1 MSAFDEDIAADFILE
16 AQEILD
22 RLGEQLVA
30 LEQSPQDNEQ
40 LNAVFRGFHTLKGGA
55 GFLGVHAMVELCHA
69 AEETLGMARSGK
81 AVLQAN
87 HFDAAQQSLDWL
99 QAMLDAVSGGTEPQH
114 APPELIAM
122 FDVDAAPAP
131 AAVAA
136 APVDAA
142 AAIAAAK
149 SGSDMIDEDEFEALL
164 DQLHGGAAPGS
175 KPVGAAAA
183 IAAAKSG
190 SDMIDED
197 EFEALLDQLHGSAAP
212 GAKPVGAAA
221 AIAAAKSGS
230 DMIDED
236 EFEALLDQLHGGA
249 APGAKPVGA
258 AVAAAPKPAIP
269 KPAPVVPPRP
279 ASPPR
284 PAAAPAAAAKP
295 AAAEAE
301 QTVRVDTKRLDAIVN
316 LIGELVLSR
325 NRLKTLRTRLKDE
338 ELDRAVSTLDIA
350 TARLQSAVMR
360 TRMQPVGKVFS
371 RFPKVARDVARNLK
385 KEVELELVGAETE
398 LDRNLVEALAD
409 PLVHLVRNAIDHGIE
424 MPDLRE
430 AQGKQ
435 RSGHVRLSAQQ
446 EGDYV
451 SIEIQ
456 DDGAGIDPEK
466 LRAKAREKGLI
477 DPEAAAR
484 LSSEECLH
492 LVFLPGFSTKQEVTD
507 ISGRGVGMDVVQS
520 RIRELSGQI
529 QIQSELG
536 RGSRFLIRV
545 PLTLAILPTLLV
557 QAGQDIYALPLARV
571 MEVLHAPR
579 TSLGWFDGRAVLDRR
594 SHTLPLLDLRQWLD
608 VEPAPSTLMTIVVL
622 QVGEARFGLVV
633 DQVRGREEVVI
644 KPLPK
649 ALRGLKGYA
658 GATLIGDGRMAL
670 ILDVDG
676 LRNSQG

>member
-1 MSAFDEDIAADFILE
+1 MSAVSDDITADFIIE

-22 RLGEQLVA
+22 RLGEQLVS
-30 LEQSPQDNEQ
+30 LEQAPQDSDQ
-40 LNAVFRGFHTLKGGA
+40 LNAVFRGYHTLKGGA
-55 GFLGVHAMVELCHA
+55 GFLGVTAMVELCHA
-69 AEETLGMARSGK
+69 AEEALGAARAGQ
-81 AVLQAN
+81 AVLQAH
-87 HFDAAQQSLDWL
+87 HFDAAQQSLDYL
-99 QAMLDAVSGGTEPQH
+99 QSMLDAVSSGTEPGY
-114 APPELIAM
+114 APPDLIAQ
-122 FDVDAAPAP
+122 FDVHGGAVAAPA
-131 AAVAA
+131 AAA
-136 APVDAA
+136 APAA
-142 AAIAAAK
+142 G
-149 SGSDMIDEDEFEALL
+149 GSDLITDDEFEALL
-164 DQLHGGAAPGS
+164 DQLHGGNAPT
-175 KPVGAAAA
+175 A
-183 IAAAKSG
+183 IAPAKKADDGLIS
-190 SDMIDED
+190 
-197 EFEALLDQLHGSAAP
+197 
-212 GAKPVGAAA
+212 
-221 AIAAAKSGS
+221 
-230 DMIDED
+230 ED

-249 APGAKPVGA
+249 APGARPA
-258 AVAAAPKPAIP
+258 AVLAPAPAPAPRPVAA
-269 KPAPVVPPRP
+269 PAPVVKP
-279 ASPPR
+279 
-284 PAAAPAAAAKP
+284 AAKP
-295 AAAEAE
+295 LAEAE
-301 QTVRVDTKRLDAIVN
+301 HTVRVDTKRLDAIVN

-325 NRLKTLRTRLKDE
+325 NRLKTLRARLRDE

-371 RFPKVARDVARNLK
+371 RFPKVARDVARSLK
-385 KEVELELVGAETE
+385 KEVDLELIGAETE

-409 PLVHLVRNAIDHGIE
+409 PLVHLVRNAIDHGVE

-430 AQGKQ
+430 AQGKP
-435 RSGHVRLSAQQ
+435 RMGHVRLSAQQ

-451 SIEIQ
+451 SIEVQ

-492 LVFLPGFSTKQEVTD
+492 LVFLPGFSTKQQVTD

-557 QAGQDIYALPLARV
+557 QAGEDVYALPLARV

-594 SHTLPLLDLRQWLD
+594 SHTLPLVDLRQWLD
-608 VEPAPSTLMTIVVL
+608 VTPAASTLLTIVVL
-622 QVGEARFGLVV
+622 QAGEARFGLVV

-649 ALRGLKGYA
+649 ALRGLRGYA

-676 LRNSQG
+676 LR

>member
-1 MSAFDEDIAADFILE
+1 MSAVPDDVAADFILE

-22 RLGEQLVA
+22 RLGEQLVS
-30 LEQSPQDNEQ
+30 LEQSPQDSDQ

-55 GFLGVHAMVELCHA
+55 GFLGIQAMVELCHA
-69 AEETLGMARSGK
+69 AEETLGMARSGQ
-81 AVLQAN
+81 AVLQAH
-87 HFDAAQQSLDWL
+87 HFDAGQQSLDYL
-99 QAMLDAVSGGTEPQH
+99 QSMLDSVAAGTEPGY
-114 APPELIAM
+114 APPELIAQ
-122 FDVDAAPAP
+122 FDVNGPATPAP
-131 AAVAA
+131 VATAA
-136 APVDAA
+136 AS
-142 AAIAAAK
+142 
-149 SGSDMIDEDEFEALL
+149 SGDLITDDEFEALL
-164 DQLHGGAAPGS
+164 DTLHGGAAPTA
-175 KPVGAAAA
+175 V
-183 IAAAKSG
+183 AKKNDDG
-190 SDMIDED
+190 LI
-197 EFEALLDQLHGSAAP
+197 G
-212 GAKPVGAAA
+212 
-221 AIAAAKSGS
+221 
-230 DMIDED
+230 ED

-249 APGAKPVGA
+249 APGAQN
-258 AVAAAPKPAIP
+258 VA
-269 KPAPVVPPRP
+269 
-279 ASPPR
+279 
-284 PAAAPAAAAKP
+284 AAAPAPAIAPRPVAAPAPAKP
-295 AAAEAE
+295 AANKPVAEAE
-301 QTVRVDTKRLDAIVN
+301 HTVRVDTKRLDAIVN

-325 NRLKTLRTRLKDE
+325 NRLKTLRARLHDE

-385 KEVELELVGAETE
+385 KEVELELIGAETE

-424 MPDLRE
+424 MPELRE
-430 AQGKQ
+430 AQGKT
-435 RSGHVRLSAQQ
+435 RSGNVRLSAQQ

-451 SIEIQ
+451 SIEVQ
-456 DDGAGIDPEK
+456 DDGAGIDPER

-484 LSSEECLH
+484 LTSEECLH

-536 RGSRFLIRV
+536 RGSRFMIRV

-557 QAGQDIYALPLARV
+557 QAGEDVYALPLARV
-571 MEVLHAPR
+571 MEVLHAPN

-594 SHTLPLLDLRQWLD
+594 THTLPLVDLRHWLD
-608 VEPAPSTLMTIVVL
+608 VDPAPSPLLTIVVL
-622 QVGEARFGLVV
+622 QAGEARFGLVV

-649 ALRGLKGYA
+649 ALRGLRGYA
-658 GATLIGDGRMAL
+658 GATLIGDGRMSL

-676 LRNSQG
+676 LRTPHD

>member
-1 MSAFDEDIAADFILE
+1 MSAVPDDIAADFILE

-22 RLGEQLVA
+22 RLGEQLVS
-30 LEQSPQDNEQ
+30 LEQSPQDSDQ

-55 GFLGVHAMVELCHA
+55 GFLGIQAMVELCHA
-69 AEETLGMARSGK
+69 AEETLGMARSGQ
-81 AVLQAN
+81 AVLQAH
-87 HFDAAQQSLDWL
+87 HFDAGQQSLDYL
-99 QAMLDAVSGGTEPQH
+99 QSMLDSVSAGTEPGY
-114 APPELIAM
+114 APPQLIAQ
-122 FDVDAAPAP
+122 FDVNGPATPAAAAPAP
-131 AAVAA
+131 VNG
-136 APVDAA
+136 DL
-142 AAIAAAK
+142 IT
-149 SGSDMIDEDEFEALL
+149 DDEFEALL
-164 DQLHGGAAPGS
+164 DTLHGGAAPTAVTPTKTTDDGLI
-175 KPVGAAAA
+175 G
-183 IAAAKSG
+183 
-190 SDMIDED
+190 
-197 EFEALLDQLHGSAAP
+197 
-212 GAKPVGAAA
+212 
-221 AIAAAKSGS
+221 
-230 DMIDED
+230 ED

-249 APGAKPVGA
+249 APGAAPV
-258 AVAAAPKPAIP
+258 AVAA
-269 KPAPVVPPRP
+269 PAPAARP
-279 ASPPR
+279 VAAPAPAR
-284 PAAAPAAAAKP
+284 PAANKP
-295 AAAEAE
+295 VAEAE
-301 QTVRVDTKRLDAIVN
+301 HTVRVDTKRLDAIVN

-325 NRLKTLRTRLKDE
+325 NRLKTLRARLHDE

-385 KEVELELVGAETE
+385 KEVELELIGAETE

-430 AQGKQ
+430 AQGKM
-435 RSGHVRLSAQQ
+435 RSGNVRLSAQQ

-451 SIEIQ
+451 SIEVQ
-456 DDGAGIDPEK
+456 DDGAGIDPER

-557 QAGQDIYALPLARV
+557 QAGEDIYALPLARV
-571 MEVLHAPR
+571 MEVLHAPN
-579 TSLGWFDGRAVLDRR
+579 TSLGWFDGRAVLDRK
-594 SHTLPLLDLRQWLD
+594 SHTLPLVDLRHWLAVD
-608 VEPAPSTLMTIVVL
+608 PIASPLLTIVVL
-622 QVGEARFGLVV
+622 QAGEARFGLVV

-649 ALRGLKGYA
+649 ALRGLRGYA
-658 GATLIGDGRMAL
+658 GATLIGDGRMSL

-676 LRNSQG
+676 LR

>member
-1 MSAFDEDIAADFILE
+1 MSAVSDDITADFIIE

-22 RLGEQLVA
+22 RLGEQLVS
-30 LEQSPQDNEQ
+30 LEQAPQDSEQ
-40 LNAVFRGFHTLKGGA
+40 LNAVFRGYHTLKGGA
-55 GFLGVHAMVELCHA
+55 GFLGVTAMVELCHA
-69 AEETLGMARSGK
+69 AEEALGIARAGQ
-81 AVLQAN
+81 AVLQAH
-87 HFDAAQQSLDWL
+87 HFDAAQQSLDYL
-99 QAMLDAVSGGTEPQH
+99 QSMLDAVSSGTEPGY
-114 APPELIAM
+114 APPELIAQ
-122 FDVDAAPAP
+122 FDMHGGGTVAPTASAP
-131 AAVAA
+131 AAGGGDLITEDEFEALLDQLHGGNAPTAVA
-136 APVDAA
+136 P
-142 AAIAAAK
+142 AK
-149 SGSDMIDEDEFEALL
+149 KADDGLISEDEFEALL

-175 KPVGAAAA
+175 K
-183 IAAAKSG
+183 
-190 SDMIDED
+190 
-197 EFEALLDQLHGSAAP
+197 
-212 GAKPVGAAA
+212 
-221 AIAAAKSGS
+221 
-230 DMIDED
+230 
-236 EFEALLDQLHGGA
+236 
-249 APGAKPVGA
+249 
-258 AVAAAPKPAIP
+258 AVAAAPIAPP
-269 KPAPVVPPRP
+269 PAPR
-279 ASPPR
+279 S
-284 PAAAPAAAAKP
+284 AAPTPPAKP
-295 AAAEAE
+295 AAKPLAEAE
-301 QTVRVDTKRLDAIVN
+301 HTVRVDTKRLDAIVN

-325 NRLKTLRTRLKDE
+325 NRLKTLRARLRDE

-371 RFPKVARDVARNLK
+371 RFPKVARDVARSLK
-385 KEVELELVGAETE
+385 KEVDLELIGAETE

-409 PLVHLVRNAIDHGIE
+409 PLVHLVRNAIDHGVE

-430 AQGKQ
+430 AQGKP
-435 RSGHVRLSAQQ
+435 RMGHVRLSAQQ

-451 SIEIQ
+451 SIEVQ

-492 LVFLPGFSTKQEVTD
+492 LVFLPGFSTKQQVTD

-557 QAGQDIYALPLARV
+557 QAGEDVYALPLARV

-594 SHTLPLLDLRQWLD
+594 SHTLPLVDLRQWLD
-608 VEPAPSTLMTIVVL
+608 VTPAASTLLTIVVL
-622 QVGEARFGLVV
+622 QAGEARFGLVV

-649 ALRGLKGYA
+649 ALRGLRGYA

-676 LRNSQG
+676 LR

>member
-1 MSAFDEDIAADFILE
+1 MSAVPDDIAADFILE

-22 RLGEQLVA
+22 RLGEQLVT
-30 LEQSPQDNEQ
+30 LEQAPQDADQ

-55 GFLGVHAMVELCHA
+55 GFLGIQAMVELCHA
-69 AEETLGMARSGK
+69 AEETLGMARSGQ
-81 AVLQAN
+81 AVLQAH
-87 HFDAAQQSLDWL
+87 HFDAAQQSLDYL
-99 QAMLDAVSGGTEPQH
+99 QSMLDSVSAGEEPGY
-114 APPELIAM
+114 APPALIAQ
-122 FDVDAAPAP
+122 FDVNGSAPAV
-131 AAVAA
+131 VAA
-136 APVDAA
+136 APAA
-142 AAIAAAK
+142 AAAA
-149 SGSDMIDEDEFEALL
+149 GDLITDDEFEALL
-164 DQLHGGAAPGS
+164 DQLHGGAPPTS
-175 KPVGAAAA
+175 V
-183 IAAAKSG
+183 AAKKADDG
-190 SDMIDED
+190 LI
-197 EFEALLDQLHGSAAP
+197 G
-212 GAKPVGAAA
+212 
-221 AIAAAKSGS
+221 
-230 DMIDED
+230 ED

-249 APGAKPVGA
+249 APGARP
-258 AVAAAPKPAIP
+258 VAAAATAVPA
-269 KPAPVVPPRP
+269 
-279 ASPPR
+279 PR
-284 PAAAPAAAAKP
+284 PAAAPAP
-295 AAAEAE
+295 AAAPKAAAPKPVAEAE
-301 QTVRVDTKRLDAIVN
+301 HTVRVDTKRLDAIVN

-325 NRLKTLRTRLKDE
+325 NRLKTLRARLHDE

-385 KEVELELVGAETE
+385 KEVELELIGADTE

-409 PLVHLVRNAIDHGIE
+409 PLVHLVRNAIDHGVE

-430 AQGKQ
+430 AQGKP
-435 RSGHVRLSAQQ
+435 RNGHVRLSAQQ

-451 SIEIQ
+451 SIEVQ
-456 DDGAGIDPEK
+456 DDGAGIDPER

-536 RGSRFLIRV
+536 RGSRFMIRV

-557 QAGQDIYALPLARV
+557 QAGEDVYALPLARV
-571 MEVLHAPR
+571 MEVLHAPN
-579 TSLGWFDGRAVLDRR
+579 SQLGWFDGRAVLDRR
-594 SHTLPLLDLRQWLD
+594 SHTLPLVDLRHWLA
-608 VEPAPSTLMTIVVL
+608 VEPVSSPLLTIVVL
-622 QVGEARFGLVV
+622 QAGEARFGLVV

-649 ALRGLKGYA
+649 TLRGLRGYA

-676 LRNSQG
+676 LR

>member
-1 MSAFDEDIAADFILE
+1 MSAVSDDITADFIIE

-22 RLGEQLVA
+22 RLGEQLVS
-30 LEQSPQDNEQ
+30 LEQAPQDADQ
-40 LNAVFRGFHTLKGGA
+40 LNAVFRGYHTLKGGA
-55 GFLGVHAMVELCHA
+55 GFLGITAMVELCHA
-69 AEETLGMARSGK
+69 AEEALGAVRAGQ
-81 AVLQAN
+81 AVLQPH
-87 HFDAAQQSLDWL
+87 HFDAAQQSLDYL
-99 QAMLDAVSGGTEPQH
+99 QSMLDAVSSGNEPGY
-114 APPELIAM
+114 APPDLIAQ
-122 FDVDAAPAP
+122 FDVHGAAAPAAAAPAAPAP
-131 AAVAA
+131 AAG
-136 APVDAA
+136 DL
-142 AAIAAAK
+142 IT
-149 SGSDMIDEDEFEALL
+149 D
-164 DQLHGGAAPGS
+164 
-175 KPVGAAAA
+175 
-183 IAAAKSG
+183 
-190 SDMIDED
+190 D
-197 EFEALLDQLHGSAAP
+197 EFEALLDQLHGSNAP
-212 GAKPVGAAA
+212 TAVATPAKADDGL
-221 AIAAAKSGS
+221 IS
-230 DMIDED
+230 ED

-249 APGAKPVGA
+249 APGAKPVA
-258 AVAAAPKPAIP
+258 A
-269 KPAPVVPPRP
+269 
-279 ASPPR
+279 
-284 PAAAPAAAAKP
+284 PAAAPALPAPRPAAAAAKP
-295 AAAEAE
+295 AANKPVAEAE
-301 QTVRVDTKRLDAIVN
+301 HTVRVDTKRLDAIVN

-325 NRLKTLRTRLKDE
+325 NRLKTLRARLRDE

-371 RFPKVARDVARNLK
+371 RFPKVARDVARSLK
-385 KEVELELVGAETE
+385 KEVDLELVGAETE

-409 PLVHLVRNAIDHGIE
+409 PLVHLVRNAIDHGVE

-430 AQGKQ
+430 AQGKP
-435 RSGHVRLSAQQ
+435 RMGHVRLSAQQ

-451 SIEIQ
+451 SIEVQ

-492 LVFLPGFSTKQEVTD
+492 LVFLPGFSTKQQVTD

-557 QAGQDIYALPLARV
+557 QAGEDVYALPLARV

-594 SHTLPLLDLRQWLD
+594 SHTLPLVDLRQWLD
-608 VEPAPSTLMTIVVL
+608 VTPAASALLTIVVL
-622 QVGEARFGLVV
+622 QAGEARFGLVV

-649 ALRGLKGYA
+649 ALRGLRGYA

-676 LRNSQG
+676 LR

>member
-1 MSAFDEDIAADFILE
+1 MSAVPDDIAADFILE

-22 RLGEQLVA
+22 RLGEQLVS
-30 LEQSPQDNEQ
+30 LEQAPQDADQ

-55 GFLGVHAMVELCHA
+55 GFLGIQAMVELCHA
-69 AEETLGMARSGK
+69 AEETLGMARSGQ
-81 AVLQAN
+81 ATLQAH
-87 HFDAAQQSLDWL
+87 HFDAAQQSLDYL
-99 QAMLDAVSGGTEPQH
+99 QSMLDSVSAGTEPGY
-114 APPELIAM
+114 APPELIAQ
-122 FDVDAAPAP
+122 FDVNGPATPAP
-131 AAVAA
+131 AAATS
-136 APVDAA
+136 PG
-142 AAIAAAK
+142 
-149 SGSDMIDEDEFEALL
+149 SGGEMITDDEFEALL
-164 DQLHGGAAPGS
+164 DQLHGGAAPS
-175 KPVGAAAA
+175 AV
-183 IAAAKSG
+183 
-190 SDMIDED
+190 
-197 EFEALLDQLHGSAAP
+197 AAP
-212 GAKPVGAAA
+212 KKDDGLIG
-221 AIAAAKSGS
+221 
-230 DMIDED
+230 ED

-249 APGAKPVGA
+249 VPGAKA
-258 AVAAAPKPAIP
+258 IAAAS
-269 KPAPVVPPRP
+269 V
-279 ASPPR
+279 
-284 PAAAPAAAAKP
+284 PAAAPRAAAAPTAPSAKP
-295 AAAEAE
+295 APAKPVAEAE
-301 QTVRVDTKRLDAIVN
+301 HTVRVDTKRLDAIVN

-325 NRLKTLRTRLKDE
+325 NRLKTLRARLHDE

-371 RFPKVARDVARNLK
+371 RFPKVARDVARSLK
-385 KEVELELVGAETE
+385 KEVELELIGAETE

-409 PLVHLVRNAIDHGIE
+409 PLVHLVRNAIDHGVE

-430 AQGKQ
+430 AQGKP

-451 SIEIQ
+451 SIEVQ
-456 DDGAGIDPEK
+456 DDGAGIDPER
-466 LRAKAREKGLI
+466 LRQKAREKGLI

-492 LVFLPGFSTKQEVTD
+492 LVFLPGFSTKQQVTD

-536 RGSRFLIRV
+536 RGSRFMIRV

-557 QAGQDIYALPLARV
+557 QAGEDVYALPLARV
-571 MEVLHAPR
+571 MEVLHAPN
-579 TSLGWFDGRAVLDRR
+579 TSLGWFDGRAVLDRK
-594 SHTLPLLDLRQWLD
+594 SHTLALVDLRHWLD
-608 VEPAPSTLMTIVVL
+608 VEPMPSSLLTIVVL
-622 QVGEARFGLVV
+622 QAGEARFGLVV

-649 ALRGLKGYA
+649 ALRGLRGYA

-676 LRNSQG
+676 LRTHHD

>member
-1 MSAFDEDIAADFILE
+1 MSAVSDDITADFIIE

-22 RLGEQLVA
+22 RLGEQLVS
-30 LEQSPQDNEQ
+30 LEQAPQDTEQ
-40 LNAVFRGFHTLKGGA
+40 LNAVFRGYHTLKGGA
-55 GFLGVHAMVELCHA
+55 GFLGVTAMVELCHA
-69 AEETLGMARSGK
+69 AEEALGIARAGQ
-81 AVLQAN
+81 AVLQAH
-87 HFDAAQQSLDWL
+87 HFDAAQQSLDYL
-99 QAMLDAVSGGTEPQH
+99 QSMLDAVSSGTEPGY
-114 APPELIAM
+114 APPDLIAQ
-122 FDVDAAPAP
+122 FDMNGGTAAPVAAAAPA
-131 AAVAA
+131 AA
-136 APVDAA
+136 
-142 AAIAAAK
+142 
-149 SGSDMIDEDEFEALL
+149 GSDLITDDEFEALL
-164 DQLHGGAAPGS
+164 DQLHGGNAPTA
-175 KPVGAAAA
+175 V
-183 IAAAKSG
+183 
-190 SDMIDED
+190 
-197 EFEALLDQLHGSAAP
+197 AP
-212 GAKPVGAAA
+212 ARKADDGL
-221 AIAAAKSGS
+221 IS
-230 DMIDED
+230 ED

-249 APGAKPVGA
+249 APGAKPA
-258 AVAAAPKPAIP
+258 ATV
-269 KPAPVVPPRP
+269 
-279 ASPPR
+279 
-284 PAAAPAAAAKP
+284 AAAPAAAPRPAPVPAPAAKP
-295 AAAEAE
+295 APKPMAEAE
-301 QTVRVDTKRLDAIVN
+301 HTVRVDTKRLDAIVN

-325 NRLKTLRTRLKDE
+325 NRLKTLRARLRDE

-371 RFPKVARDVARNLK
+371 RFPKVARDVARSLK
-385 KEVELELVGAETE
+385 KEVDLELVGAETE

-409 PLVHLVRNAIDHGIE
+409 PLVHLVRNAIDHGVE

-430 AQGKQ
+430 AQGKP
-435 RSGHVRLSAQQ
+435 RMGHVRLSAQQ

-451 SIEIQ
+451 SIEVQ

-492 LVFLPGFSTKQEVTD
+492 LVFLPGFSTKQQVTD

-557 QAGQDIYALPLARV
+557 QAGEDVYALPLARV

-579 TSLGWFDGRAVLDRR
+579 TSLGWFEGRAVLDRR
-594 SHTLPLLDLRQWLD
+594 SHTLPLVDLRQWLD
-608 VEPAPSTLMTIVVL
+608 VTPAASTLLTIVVL
-622 QVGEARFGLVV
+622 QAGEARFGLVV

-649 ALRGLKGYA
+649 ALRGLRGYA

-676 LRNSQG
+676 IR

>member
-1 MSAFDEDIAADFILE
+1 MSAVSDDITADFIIE

-22 RLGEQLVA
+22 RLGEQLVS
-30 LEQSPQDNEQ
+30 LEQAPQDGEQ
-40 LNAVFRGFHTLKGGA
+40 LNAVFRGYHTLKGGA
-55 GFLGVHAMVELCHA
+55 GFLGVTAMVELCHA
-69 AEETLGMARSGK
+69 AEEALGAARAGQ
-81 AVLQAN
+81 AVLQAH
-87 HFDAAQQSLDWL
+87 HFDAAQQSLDYL
-99 QAMLDAVSGGTEPQH
+99 QSMLDAVSSGTEPGY
-114 APPELIAM
+114 APPDLIAQ
-122 FDVDAAPAP
+122 FDVHGGTAAAP
-131 AAVAA
+131 VAA
-136 APVDAA
+136 APAA
-142 AAIAAAK
+142 
-149 SGSDMIDEDEFEALL
+149 GSSDLITDDEFEALL
-164 DQLHGGAAPGS
+164 DQLHGGNAPTAVA
-175 KPVGAAAA
+175 P
-183 IAAAKSG
+183 AKKADDGLIS
-190 SDMIDED
+190 
-197 EFEALLDQLHGSAAP
+197 
-212 GAKPVGAAA
+212 
-221 AIAAAKSGS
+221 
-230 DMIDED
+230 ED

-249 APGAKPVGA
+249 APGARP
-258 AVAAAPKPAIP
+258 AAAP
-269 KPAPVVPPRP
+269 APL
-279 ASPPR
+279 AAPR
-284 PAAAPAAAAKP
+284 PAAAPAPAPKPAAKP
-295 AAAEAE
+295 LAEAE
-301 QTVRVDTKRLDAIVN
+301 HTVRVDTKRLDAIVN

-325 NRLKTLRTRLKDE
+325 NRLKTLRARLRDE

-371 RFPKVARDVARNLK
+371 RFPKVARDVARSLK
-385 KEVELELVGAETE
+385 KEVDLELIGAETE

-409 PLVHLVRNAIDHGIE
+409 PLVHLVRNAIDHGVE

-430 AQGKQ
+430 AQGKP
-435 RSGHVRLSAQQ
+435 RMGHVRLSAQQ

-451 SIEIQ
+451 SIEVQ

-492 LVFLPGFSTKQEVTD
+492 LVFLPGFSTKQQVTD

-557 QAGQDIYALPLARV
+557 QAGEDVYALPLARV
-571 MEVLHAPR
+571 MEVLHAPG

-594 SHTLPLLDLRQWLD
+594 SHTLPLVDLRQWLD
-608 VEPAPSTLMTIVVL
+608 VTPATSTLLTIVVL
-622 QVGEARFGLVV
+622 QAGKARFGLVV

-649 ALRGLKGYA
+649 ALRGLRGYA

-676 LRNSQG
+676 LR

>member
-1 MSAFDEDIAADFILE
+1 MSAVSDDITADFIIE

-22 RLGEQLVA
+22 RLGEQLVS
-30 LEQSPQDNEQ
+30 LEQAPQDSDQ
-40 LNAVFRGFHTLKGGA
+40 LNAVFRGYHTLKGGA
-55 GFLGVHAMVELCHA
+55 GFLGVTAMVELCHA
-69 AEETLGMARSGK
+69 AEEALGAARAGQ
-81 AVLQAN
+81 AVLQAH
-87 HFDAAQQSLDWL
+87 HFDAAQQSLDYL
-99 QAMLDAVSGGTEPQH
+99 QSMLDAVSSGTEPGY
-114 APPELIAM
+114 APPDLIAQ
-122 FDVDAAPAP
+122 FDVHGGAVAAPA
-131 AAVAA
+131 AAA
-136 APVDAA
+136 APAA
-142 AAIAAAK
+142 G
-149 SGSDMIDEDEFEALL
+149 GSDLITDDEFEALL
-164 DQLHGGAAPGS
+164 DQLHGGNAPT
-175 KPVGAAAA
+175 A
-183 IAAAKSG
+183 IAPAKKADDGLIS
-190 SDMIDED
+190 
-197 EFEALLDQLHGSAAP
+197 
-212 GAKPVGAAA
+212 
-221 AIAAAKSGS
+221 
-230 DMIDED
+230 ED

-249 APGAKPVGA
+249 APGAKPA
-258 AVAAAPKPAIP
+258 AVLAPAPAPAPRPVAA
-269 KPAPVVPPRP
+269 PAPV
-279 ASPPR
+279 
-284 PAAAPAAAAKP
+284 AKP
-295 AAAEAE
+295 AAKPLAEAE
-301 QTVRVDTKRLDAIVN
+301 HTVRVDTKRLDAIVN

-325 NRLKTLRTRLKDE
+325 NRLKTLRARLRDE

-371 RFPKVARDVARNLK
+371 RFPKVARDVARSLK
-385 KEVELELVGAETE
+385 KEVDLELIGAETE

-409 PLVHLVRNAIDHGIE
+409 PLVHLVRNAIDHGVE

-430 AQGKQ
+430 AQGKP
-435 RSGHVRLSAQQ
+435 RMGHVRLSAQQ

-451 SIEIQ
+451 SIEVQ

-492 LVFLPGFSTKQEVTD
+492 LVFLPGFSTKQQVTD

-557 QAGQDIYALPLARV
+557 QAGEDVYALPLARV

-594 SHTLPLLDLRQWLD
+594 SHTLPLVDLRQWLD
-608 VEPAPSTLMTIVVL
+608 VTPAASTLLTIVVL
-622 QVGEARFGLVV
+622 QAGEARFGLVV

-649 ALRGLKGYA
+649 ALRGLRGYA

-676 LRNSQG
+676 LR

>member
-1 MSAFDEDIAADFILE
+1 MSAVSDDITADFIIE

-22 RLGEQLVA
+22 RLGEQLVS
-30 LEQSPQDNEQ
+30 LEQAPQDTEQ
-40 LNAVFRGFHTLKGGA
+40 LNAVFRGYHTLKGGA
-55 GFLGVHAMVELCHA
+55 GFLGVTAMVELCHA
-69 AEETLGMARSGK
+69 AEEALGAARAGQ
-81 AVLQAN
+81 AVLQAH
-87 HFDAAQQSLDWL
+87 HFDAAQQSLDYL
-99 QAMLDAVSGGTEPQH
+99 QSMLDAVSSGTEPGY
-114 APPELIAM
+114 APPDLIAQ
-122 FDVDAAPAP
+122 FDVHGGAAAPA
-131 AAVAA
+131 AAAA
-136 APVDAA
+136 APAA
-142 AAIAAAK
+142 GAGDLIT
-149 SGSDMIDEDEFEALL
+149 DDEFEALL
-164 DQLHGGAAPGS
+164 DQLHGGNAPTAVA
-175 KPVGAAAA
+175 P
-183 IAAAKSG
+183 AKKADDGLIS
-190 SDMIDED
+190 
-197 EFEALLDQLHGSAAP
+197 
-212 GAKPVGAAA
+212 
-221 AIAAAKSGS
+221 
-230 DMIDED
+230 ED

-249 APGAKPVGA
+249 APGA
-258 AVAAAPKPAIP
+258 
-269 KPAPVVPPRP
+269 
-279 ASPPR
+279 R
-284 PAAAPAAAAKP
+284 PAAAVAPAPIAAPRPATAPAPVAKP
-295 AAAEAE
+295 AAKPLAEAE
-301 QTVRVDTKRLDAIVN
+301 HTVRVDTKRLDAIVN

-325 NRLKTLRTRLKDE
+325 NRLKTLRARLRDE

-371 RFPKVARDVARNLK
+371 RFPKVARDVARSLK
-385 KEVELELVGAETE
+385 KEVDLELIGAETE

-409 PLVHLVRNAIDHGIE
+409 PLVHLVRNAIDHGVE

-430 AQGKQ
+430 AQGKP
-435 RSGHVRLSAQQ
+435 RMGHVRLSAQQ

-451 SIEIQ
+451 SIEVQ

-492 LVFLPGFSTKQEVTD
+492 LVFLPGFSTKQQVTD

-557 QAGQDIYALPLARV
+557 QAGEDVYALPLARV

-594 SHTLPLLDLRQWLD
+594 SHTLPLVDLRQWLD
-608 VEPAPSTLMTIVVL
+608 VTPAASTLLTIVVL
-622 QVGEARFGLVV
+622 QAGEARFGLVV

-649 ALRGLKGYA
+649 ALRGLRGYA

-676 LRNSQG
+676 LRSPHD

>member
-1 MSAFDEDIAADFILE
+1 MSAVSDDITADFIIE

-22 RLGEQLVA
+22 RLGEQLVS
-30 LEQSPQDNEQ
+30 LEQAPQDSDQ
-40 LNAVFRGFHTLKGGA
+40 LNAVFRGYHTLKGGA
-55 GFLGVHAMVELCHA
+55 GFLGVTAMVELCHA
-69 AEETLGMARSGK
+69 AEEALGAARAGQ
-81 AVLQAN
+81 AVLQAH
-87 HFDAAQQSLDWL
+87 HFDAAQQSLDYL
-99 QAMLDAVSGGTEPQH
+99 QSMLDAVSSGTEPGY
-114 APPELIAM
+114 APPDLIAQ
-122 FDVDAAPAP
+122 FDVHGGAVAAPA
-131 AAVAA
+131 AAA
-136 APVDAA
+136 APAA
-142 AAIAAAK
+142 G
-149 SGSDMIDEDEFEALL
+149 GSDLITDDEFEALL
-164 DQLHGGAAPGS
+164 DQLHGGNAPTAVA
-175 KPVGAAAA
+175 P
-183 IAAAKSG
+183 AKQADDGLIS
-190 SDMIDED
+190 
-197 EFEALLDQLHGSAAP
+197 
-212 GAKPVGAAA
+212 
-221 AIAAAKSGS
+221 
-230 DMIDED
+230 ED

-249 APGAKPVGA
+249 APGAKPAA
-258 AVAAAPKPAIP
+258 AVAPTPVAA
-269 KPAPVVPPRP
+269 
-279 ASPPR
+279 PR
-284 PAAAPAAAAKP
+284 PAAAPAPAAKP
-295 AAAEAE
+295 AAKPLAEAE
-301 QTVRVDTKRLDAIVN
+301 HTVRVDTKRLDAIVN

-325 NRLKTLRTRLKDE
+325 NRLKTLRARLRDE

-371 RFPKVARDVARNLK
+371 RFPKVARDVARSLK
-385 KEVELELVGAETE
+385 KEVDLELIGAETE

-409 PLVHLVRNAIDHGIE
+409 PLVHLVRNAIDHGVE

-430 AQGKQ
+430 AQGKP
-435 RSGHVRLSAQQ
+435 RMGHVRLSAQQ

-451 SIEIQ
+451 SIEVQ

-492 LVFLPGFSTKQEVTD
+492 LVFLPGFSTKQQVTD

-536 RGSRFLIRV
+536 RGSRFMIRV

-557 QAGQDIYALPLARV
+557 QAGEDVYALPLARV

-594 SHTLPLLDLRQWLD
+594 SHTLPLVDLRQWLD
-608 VEPAPSTLMTIVVL
+608 VTPTASTLLTIVVL
-622 QVGEARFGLVV
+622 QAGEARFGLVV

-644 KPLPK
+644 KPLLK
-649 ALRGLKGYA
+649 ALRGLRGYA

-676 LRNSQG
+676 LRTPHD

>member
-1 MSAFDEDIAADFILE
+1 MSAVPDDIAADFILE

-22 RLGEQLVA
+22 RLGEQLVS
-30 LEQSPQDNEQ
+30 LEQAPQDTDQ

-55 GFLGVHAMVELCHA
+55 GFLGIQAMVELCHA
-69 AEETLGMARSGK
+69 AEETLGMARSGQ
-81 AVLQAN
+81 ATLQAH
-87 HFDAAQQSLDWL
+87 HFDAAQQSLDYL
-99 QAMLDAVSGGTEPQH
+99 QSMLDSVSAGTEPGY
-114 APPELIAM
+114 APPELIAQ
-122 FDVDAAPAP
+122 FDVNGPATPAP
-131 AAVAA
+131 AAATTA
-136 APVDAA
+136 S
-142 AAIAAAK
+142 
-149 SGSDMIDEDEFEALL
+149 SGGEMITDDEFEALL
-164 DQLHGGAAPGS
+164 DQLHGGAAPT
-175 KPVGAAAA
+175 A
-183 IAAAKSG
+183 IAAPKKDDG
-190 SDMIDED
+190 LI
-197 EFEALLDQLHGSAAP
+197 G
-212 GAKPVGAAA
+212 
-221 AIAAAKSGS
+221 
-230 DMIDED
+230 ED

-249 APGAKPVGA
+249 VPGAK
-258 AVAAAPKPAIP
+258 AVAAAP
-269 KPAPVVPPRP
+269 APRAV
-279 ASPPR
+279 
-284 PAAAPAAAAKP
+284 AAPAAPMAKP
-295 AAAEAE
+295 APAKPVAEAE
-301 QTVRVDTKRLDAIVN
+301 HTVRVDTKRLDAIVN

-325 NRLKTLRTRLKDE
+325 NRLKTLRARLHDE

-371 RFPKVARDVARNLK
+371 RFPKVARDVARSLK
-385 KEVELELVGAETE
+385 KEVELELIGAETE

-409 PLVHLVRNAIDHGIE
+409 PLVHLVRNAIDHGVE

-430 AQGKQ
+430 AQGKP

-451 SIEIQ
+451 SIEVQ
-456 DDGAGIDPEK
+456 DDGAGIDPER
-466 LRAKAREKGLI
+466 LRQKAREKGLI

-492 LVFLPGFSTKQEVTD
+492 LVFLPGFSTKQQVTD

-536 RGSRFLIRV
+536 RGSRFMIRV

-557 QAGQDIYALPLARV
+557 QAGEDVYALPLARV
-571 MEVLHAPR
+571 MEVLHAPNS
-579 TSLGWFDGRAVLDRR
+579 SLGWFDGRAVLDRK
-594 SHTLPLLDLRQWLD
+594 SHTLALVDLRHWLD
-608 VEPAPSTLMTIVVL
+608 VEPMPSSLLTIVVL
-622 QVGEARFGLVV
+622 QAGEARFGLVV

-649 ALRGLKGYA
+649 ALRGLRGYA

-676 LRNSQG
+676 LRTHHD

>member
-1 MSAFDEDIAADFILE
+1 MSAVSDDITADFIIE

-22 RLGEQLVA
+22 RLGEQLVS
-30 LEQSPQDNEQ
+30 LEQAPQDSDQ
-40 LNAVFRGFHTLKGGA
+40 LNAVFRGYHTLKGGA
-55 GFLGVHAMVELCHA
+55 GFLGVTAMVELCHA
-69 AEETLGMARSGK
+69 AEEALGAARAGQ
-81 AVLQAN
+81 AVLQAH
-87 HFDAAQQSLDWL
+87 HFDAAQQSLDYL
-99 QAMLDAVSGGTEPQH
+99 QSMLDAVSSGTEPGY
-114 APPELIAM
+114 APPDLIAQ
-122 FDVDAAPAP
+122 FDVHGGAVAAPA
-131 AAVAA
+131 AAA
-136 APVDAA
+136 APAA
-142 AAIAAAK
+142 G
-149 SGSDMIDEDEFEALL
+149 GSDLITDDEFEALL
-164 DQLHGGAAPGS
+164 DQLHGGNAPT
-175 KPVGAAAA
+175 A
-183 IAAAKSG
+183 IAPAKKADDGLIS
-190 SDMIDED
+190 
-197 EFEALLDQLHGSAAP
+197 
-212 GAKPVGAAA
+212 
-221 AIAAAKSGS
+221 
-230 DMIDED
+230 ED

-249 APGAKPVGA
+249 APGAKPA
-258 AVAAAPKPAIP
+258 AVLAPAPAPAPRPVAA
-269 KPAPVVPPRP
+269 PAPV
-279 ASPPR
+279 
-284 PAAAPAAAAKP
+284 AKP
-295 AAAEAE
+295 AAKPLAEAE
-301 QTVRVDTKRLDAIVN
+301 HTVRVDTKRLDAIVN

-325 NRLKTLRTRLKDE
+325 NRLKTLRARLRDE

-371 RFPKVARDVARNLK
+371 RFPKVARDVARSLK
-385 KEVELELVGAETE
+385 KEVDLELIGAETE

-409 PLVHLVRNAIDHGIE
+409 PLVHLVRNAIDHGVE

-430 AQGKQ
+430 AQGKP
-435 RSGHVRLSAQQ
+435 RMGHVRLSAQQ

-451 SIEIQ
+451 SIEVQ

-492 LVFLPGFSTKQEVTD
+492 LVFLPGFSTKQQVTN

-557 QAGQDIYALPLARV
+557 QAGEDVYALPLARV

-594 SHTLPLLDLRQWLD
+594 SHTLPLVDLRQWLD
-608 VEPAPSTLMTIVVL
+608 VTPAASTLLTIVVL
-622 QVGEARFGLVV
+622 QAGEARFGLVV

-649 ALRGLKGYA
+649 ALRGLRGYA

-676 LRNSQG
+676 LR

>member
-1 MSAFDEDIAADFILE
+1 MSAVSDDITADFIIE

-22 RLGEQLVA
+22 RLGEQLVS
-30 LEQSPQDNEQ
+30 LEQAPQDTEQ
-40 LNAVFRGFHTLKGGA
+40 LNAVFRGYHTLKGGA
-55 GFLGVHAMVELCHA
+55 GFLGVTAMVELCHA
-69 AEETLGMARSGK
+69 AEEALGIARAGQ
-81 AVLQAN
+81 AVLQAH
-87 HFDAAQQSLDWL
+87 HFDAAQQSLDYL
-99 QAMLDAVSGGTEPQH
+99 QAMLDAVSSGTEPGY
-114 APPELIAM
+114 APPELIAQ
-122 FDVDAAPAP
+122 FDMHGGAVAAPA
-131 AAVAA
+131 AAA
-136 APVDAA
+136 APAA
-142 AAIAAAK
+142 G
-149 SGSDMIDEDEFEALL
+149 GSDLITDDEFEALL
-164 DQLHGGAAPGS
+164 DQLHGGNAPTA
-175 KPVGAAAA
+175 V
-183 IAAAKSG
+183 
-190 SDMIDED
+190 
-197 EFEALLDQLHGSAAP
+197 AP
-212 GAKPVGAAA
+212 AMKADDGL
-221 AIAAAKSGS
+221 IS
-230 DMIDED
+230 ED

-249 APGAKPVGA
+249 APGAKPIA
-258 AVAAAPKPAIP
+258 
-269 KPAPVVPPRP
+269 
-279 ASPPR
+279 
-284 PAAAPAAAAKP
+284 AAAPAPIAAPRPLAAPAAPAPAAATKPAAKP
-295 AAAEAE
+295 LAEAE
-301 QTVRVDTKRLDAIVN
+301 HTVRVDTKRLDAIVN

-325 NRLKTLRTRLKDE
+325 NRLKTLRARLRDE

-371 RFPKVARDVARNLK
+371 RFPKVARDVARSLK
-385 KEVELELVGAETE
+385 KEVDLELIGAETE

-409 PLVHLVRNAIDHGIE
+409 PLVHLVRNAIDHGVE

-430 AQGKQ
+430 AQGKP
-435 RSGHVRLSAQQ
+435 RMGHVRLSAQQ

-451 SIEIQ
+451 SIEVQ

-492 LVFLPGFSTKQEVTD
+492 LVFLPGFSTKQQVTD

-557 QAGQDIYALPLARV
+557 QAGEDVYALPLARV

-594 SHTLPLLDLRQWLD
+594 SHTLPLVDLRQWLD
-608 VEPAPSTLMTIVVL
+608 VTPAASTLLTIVVL
-622 QVGEARFGLVV
+622 QAGEARFGLVV

-649 ALRGLKGYA
+649 ALRGLRGYA

-676 LRNSQG
+676 LRSPHD

>member
-1 MSAFDEDIAADFILE
+1 MSAVSDDITADFIIE

-22 RLGEQLVA
+22 RLGEQLVS
-30 LEQSPQDNEQ
+30 LEQAPQDSDQ
-40 LNAVFRGFHTLKGGA
+40 LNAVFRGYHTLKGGA
-55 GFLGVHAMVELCHA
+55 GFLGVTAMVELCHA
-69 AEETLGMARSGK
+69 AEEALGAARAGQ
-81 AVLQAN
+81 AVLQAH
-87 HFDAAQQSLDWL
+87 HFDAAQQSLDYL
-99 QAMLDAVSGGTEPQH
+99 QSMLDAVSSGTEPGY
-114 APPELIAM
+114 APPDLIAQ
-122 FDVDAAPAP
+122 FDVHGSAVAAPA
-131 AAVAA
+131 AAA
-136 APVDAA
+136 APSAGA
-142 AAIAAAK
+142 
-149 SGSDMIDEDEFEALL
+149 SDLITDDEFEALL
-164 DQLHGGAAPGS
+164 DQLHGGNAPTAVT
-175 KPVGAAAA
+175 P
-183 IAAAKSG
+183 AKKADDGLIS
-190 SDMIDED
+190 ED
-197 EFEALLDQLHGSAAP
+197 EFES
-212 GAKPVGAAA
+212 
-221 AIAAAKSGS
+221 
-230 DMIDED
+230 
-236 EFEALLDQLHGGA
+236 LLDQLHGGA
-249 APGAKPVGA
+249 APGAKPV
-258 AVAAAPKPAIP
+258 AAAP
-269 KPAPVVPPRP
+269 PAPAP
-279 ASPPR
+279 ASR
-284 PAAAPAAAAKP
+284 PTAPAPAAKP
-295 AAAEAE
+295 AAKPLAEAE
-301 QTVRVDTKRLDAIVN
+301 HTVRVDTKRLDAIVN

-325 NRLKTLRTRLKDE
+325 NRLKTLRARLRDE

-371 RFPKVARDVARNLK
+371 RFPKVARDVARSLK
-385 KEVELELVGAETE
+385 KEVDLELIGAETE

-409 PLVHLVRNAIDHGIE
+409 PLVHLVRNAIDHGVE

-430 AQGKQ
+430 AQGKP
-435 RSGHVRLSAQQ
+435 RMGHVRLSAQQ

-451 SIEIQ
+451 SIEVQ

-492 LVFLPGFSTKQEVTD
+492 LVFLPGFSTKQQVTD

-536 RGSRFLIRV
+536 RGSRFMIRV

-557 QAGQDIYALPLARV
+557 QAGDDVYALPLARV

-594 SHTLPLLDLRQWLD
+594 SHTLPLVDLRQWLD
-608 VEPAPSTLMTIVVL
+608 VTPAASTLLTIVVL
-622 QVGEARFGLVV
+622 QAGEARFGLVV

-649 ALRGLKGYA
+649 ALRGLRGYA

-676 LRNSQG
+676 LR

>member
-1 MSAFDEDIAADFILE
+1 MSAVSDDITADFIIE

-22 RLGEQLVA
+22 RLGEQLVS
-30 LEQSPQDNEQ
+30 LEQAPQDSEQ
-40 LNAVFRGFHTLKGGA
+40 LNAVFRGYHTLKGGA
-55 GFLGVHAMVELCHA
+55 GFLGVTAMVELCHA
-69 AEETLGMARSGK
+69 AEEALGIARAGQ
-81 AVLQAN
+81 AVLQAH
-87 HFDAAQQSLDWL
+87 HFDAAQQSLDYL
-99 QAMLDAVSGGTEPQH
+99 QSMLDAVSSGTEPGY
-114 APPELIAM
+114 APPELIAQ
-122 FDVDAAPAP
+122 FDMHGGGTVAPTASAP
-131 AAVAA
+131 AAGGGDLITEDEFEALLDQLHGGNAPTAVA
-136 APVDAA
+136 P
-142 AAIAAAK
+142 AK
-149 SGSDMIDEDEFEALL
+149 KADDGLISEDEFEALL

-175 KPVGAAAA
+175 R
-183 IAAAKSG
+183 
-190 SDMIDED
+190 
-197 EFEALLDQLHGSAAP
+197 
-212 GAKPVGAAA
+212 
-221 AIAAAKSGS
+221 
-230 DMIDED
+230 
-236 EFEALLDQLHGGA
+236 
-249 APGAKPVGA
+249 
-258 AVAAAPKPAIP
+258 AVAAAPVAPPPA
-269 KPAPVVPPRP
+269 
-279 ASPPR
+279 PR
-284 PAAAPAAAAKP
+284 PAAPTPPAKP
-295 AAAEAE
+295 AAKPLAEAE
-301 QTVRVDTKRLDAIVN
+301 HTVRVDTKRLDAIVN

-325 NRLKTLRTRLKDE
+325 NRLKTLRARLRDE

-371 RFPKVARDVARNLK
+371 RFPKVARDVARSLK
-385 KEVELELVGAETE
+385 KEVDLELIGAETE

-409 PLVHLVRNAIDHGIE
+409 PLVHLVRNAIDHGVE

-430 AQGKQ
+430 AQGKP
-435 RSGHVRLSAQQ
+435 RMGHVRLSAQQ

-451 SIEIQ
+451 SIEVQ

-492 LVFLPGFSTKQEVTD
+492 LVFLPGFSTKQQVTD

-557 QAGQDIYALPLARV
+557 QAGEDVYALPLARV

-594 SHTLPLLDLRQWLD
+594 SHTLPLVDLRQWLD
-608 VEPAPSTLMTIVVL
+608 VTPAASTLLTIVVL
-622 QVGEARFGLVV
+622 QAGEARFGLVV

-649 ALRGLKGYA
+649 ALRGLRGYA

-676 LRNSQG
+676 LR

>member
-1 MSAFDEDIAADFILE
+1 MSAVSDDITADFIIE

-22 RLGEQLVA
+22 RLGEQLVS
-30 LEQSPQDNEQ
+30 LEQAPQDTEQ
-40 LNAVFRGFHTLKGGA
+40 LNAVFRGYHTLKGGA
-55 GFLGVHAMVELCHA
+55 GFLGVTAMVELCHA
-69 AEETLGMARSGK
+69 AEEALGIARAGQ
-81 AVLQAN
+81 AVLQAH
-87 HFDAAQQSLDWL
+87 HFDAAQQSLDYL
-99 QAMLDAVSGGTEPQH
+99 QSMLDAVSSGTEPGY
-114 APPELIAM
+114 APPDLIAQ
-122 FDVDAAPAP
+122 FDMNGGTAAPVAAAAPA
-131 AAVAA
+131 AA
-136 APVDAA
+136 
-142 AAIAAAK
+142 
-149 SGSDMIDEDEFEALL
+149 GSDLITDDEFEALL
-164 DQLHGGAAPGS
+164 DQLHGGNAPTA
-175 KPVGAAAA
+175 V
-183 IAAAKSG
+183 
-190 SDMIDED
+190 
-197 EFEALLDQLHGSAAP
+197 AP
-212 GAKPVGAAA
+212 ARKADDGL
-221 AIAAAKSGS
+221 IS
-230 DMIDED
+230 ED

-249 APGAKPVGA
+249 APGAKPA
-258 AVAAAPKPAIP
+258 ATV
-269 KPAPVVPPRP
+269 
-279 ASPPR
+279 
-284 PAAAPAAAAKP
+284 AAAPAAAPRPAPVPAPAAKP
-295 AAAEAE
+295 AAKPMAEAE
-301 QTVRVDTKRLDAIVN
+301 HTVRVDTKRLDAIVN

-325 NRLKTLRTRLKDE
+325 NRLKTLRARLRDE

-371 RFPKVARDVARNLK
+371 RFPKVARDVARSLK
-385 KEVELELVGAETE
+385 KEVDLELVGAETE

-409 PLVHLVRNAIDHGIE
+409 PLVHLVRNAIDHGVE

-430 AQGKQ
+430 AQGKP
-435 RSGHVRLSAQQ
+435 RMGHVRLSAQQ

-451 SIEIQ
+451 SIEVQ

-492 LVFLPGFSTKQEVTD
+492 LVFLPGFSTKQQVTD

-557 QAGQDIYALPLARV
+557 QAGEDVYALPLARV

-594 SHTLPLLDLRQWLD
+594 SHTLPLVDLRQWLD
-608 VEPAPSTLMTIVVL
+608 VTPAASTLLTIVVL
-622 QVGEARFGLVV
+622 QAGEARFGLVV

-649 ALRGLKGYA
+649 ALRGLRGYA

-670 ILDVDG
+670 ILNVDG
-676 LRNSQG
+676 IR

>member
-1 MSAFDEDIAADFILE
+1 MSAVPDDIAADFIVE

-22 RLGEQLVA
+22 RLGEQLVS
-30 LEQSPQDNEQ
+30 LEQAPQDSEQ

-55 GFLGVHAMVELCHA
+55 GFLGIHAMVGLCHA
-69 AEETLGMARSGK
+69 AEETLGMARSGQ
-81 AVLQAN
+81 AELQAH

-99 QAMLDAVSGGTEPQH
+99 QAMLDAVSAGTEPEH
-114 APPELIAM
+114 APAELIAQ
-122 FDVDAAPAP
+122 FDVNAAPAAPQPVAAAPAP
-131 AAVAA
+131 AA
-136 APVDAA
+136 
-142 AAIAAAK
+142 
-149 SGSDMIDEDEFEALL
+149 SSDSDLITDDEFEALL
-164 DQLHGGAAPGS
+164 DQLHGKAPPSAKPAAPA
-175 KPVGAAAA
+175 PAA
-183 IAAAKSG
+183 G
-190 SDMIDED
+190 GDMITD
-197 EFEALLDQLHGSAAP
+197 
-212 GAKPVGAAA
+212 
-221 AIAAAKSGS
+221 
-230 DMIDED
+230 D

-249 APGAKPVGA
+249 APGAKPVA
-258 AVAAAPKPAIP
+258 AVPAPGPV
-269 KPAPVVPPRP
+269 PAPVPAPRP
-279 ASPPR
+279 TP
-284 PAAAPAAAAKP
+284 APAPVPKPAAKP
-295 AAAEAE
+295 AAEAE
-301 QTVRVDTKRLDAIVN
+301 HTVRVDTKRLDAIVN

-385 KEVELELVGAETE
+385 KEVELELIGADTE

-430 AQGKQ
+430 ASGKP

-451 SIEIQ
+451 SIEVQ
-456 DDGAGIDPEK
+456 DDGAGIDPER
-466 LRAKAREKGLI
+466 LRAKAREKGLL

-557 QAGQDIYALPLARV
+557 QAGEDVYALPLARV
-571 MEVLHAPR
+571 VEVLHAPS
-579 TSLGWFDGRAVLDRR
+579 TALGWFDGRAVLDRK
-594 SHTLPLLDLRQWLD
+594 SHTLPLVDLRRWLSVD
-608 VEPAPSTLMTIVVL
+608 AVQTPLLTIVVL
-622 QVGEARFGLVV
+622 QAGEARFGLVV

-644 KPLPK
+644 KPLPR

-676 LRNSQG
+676 LRSSD

>member
-1 MSAFDEDIAADFILE
+1 MSAFADDIAADFILE

-30 LEQSPQDNEQ
+30 LEQAPQDADQ
-40 LNAVFRGFHTLKGGA
+40 LNMVFRGFHTLKGGA
-55 GFLGVHAMVELCHA
+55 GFLSITPMVELCHA
-69 AEETLGMARSGK
+69 AEETLGLARSGK
-81 AVLQAN
+81 AELLAH

-99 QAMLDAVSGGTEPQH
+99 QSMLDAVSAGTDPAH
-114 APPELIAM
+114 APASLIAQ
-122 FDVDAAPAP
+122 FDIGTPPAPVLAPVAAPA
-131 AAVAA
+131 VAA
-136 APVDAA
+136 TD
-142 AAIAAAK
+142 
-149 SGSDMIDEDEFEALL
+149 SDLISEDEFEALL
-164 DQLHGGAAPGS
+164 DALHGGT
-175 KPVGAAAA
+175 
-183 IAAAKSG
+183 
-190 SDMIDED
+190 
-197 EFEALLDQLHGSAAP
+197 AP
-212 GAKPVGAAA
+212 GAAPTATAGDDL
-221 AIAAAKSGS
+221 IS
-230 DMIDED
+230 ED

-249 APGAKPVGA
+249 APGAQSPA
-258 AVAAAPKPAIP
+258 AATPAPAPRPAPTPAPTPAPAPKPGAPP
-269 KPAPVVPPRP
+269 KPA
-279 ASPPR
+279 
-284 PAAAPAAAAKP
+284 AK
-295 AAAEAE
+295 AAEPE

-316 LIGELVLSR
+316 LIGELVLAR

-371 RFPKVARDVARNLK
+371 RFPKVARDVARSLN
-385 KEVELELVGAETE
+385 KEVDLELIGADTE

-409 PLVHLVRNAIDHGIE
+409 PLVHLVRNAIDHGVE
-424 MPDLRE
+424 APELRE
-430 AQGKQ
+430 AQGKP
-435 RSGHVRLSAQQ
+435 RMGKVRLTAQQ

-456 DDGAGIDPEK
+456 DDGAGIDPER
-466 LRAKAREKGLI
+466 LRAKAREKGLL

-492 LVFLPGFSTKQEVTD
+492 LVFLPGFSTKQQVTD

-557 QAGQDIYALPLARV
+557 QAGQDVYALPLARV
-571 MEVLHAPR
+571 MEVLHAPA
-579 TSLGWFDGRAVLDRR
+579 TSLGWFDGRAVLDRK
-594 SHTLPLLDLRQWLD
+594 SHTLALVDLRRWLD
-608 VEPAPSTLMTIVVL
+608 VPPAPSQLLTIVVL

-649 ALRGLKGYA
+649 ALRGLRGYA

-676 LRNSQG
+676 LRSPQD